1 MEVSL
6 LLWYF
11 WNRDRL
17 TNITIELASSGEDL
31 IKSII
36 CITRIIC
43 LMENRLQK
51 NLIFKRAMV
60 LFSIKDKKFVCW
72 YIIHRTINFD
82 DSFYFLSEKNVKYI
96 FFKPTRS
103 VYLFLFL
110 VTLKGYPQL
119 FLSLVWWLERQRLEW
134 LQDPPETSV
143 GLFRPWY
150 S

>member
-17 TNITIELASSGEDL
+17 TNIMIELASSGEDL

-51 NLIFKRAMV
+51 NLIF
-60 LFSIKDKKFVCW
+60 
-72 YIIHRTINFD
+72 
-82 DSFYFLSEKNVKYI
+82 
-96 FFKPTRS
+96 
-103 VYLFLFL
+103 
-110 VTLKGYPQL
+110 
-119 FLSLVWWLERQRLEW
+119 
-134 LQDPPETSV
+134 
-143 GLFRPWY
+143 
-150 S
+150 